1 MRVAFYAPLKPP
13 DHPVPSGDRR
23 MAALLTE
30 ALGRAGHEVELA
42 CRLRSRDPRGDP
54 ARQARFET
62 LGAALGR
69 RLVARYRRRL
79 PPERPAL
86 WFTYHLYYKAP
97 DWLGPGVS
105 RALGIPYVVAEA
117 SVANKRAGG
126 PWDAGHRATLAALD
140 QAQRVIALNSQDA
153 LALPD
158 RTRVVPLKPF
168 LDQAPYGRAAEQ
180 RPAHRTALAQRLGLD
195 PAKTWLVAL
204 AMMRPGDKLASYRML
219 AEALRGIDRQDWLLI
234 AAGDGPARPAAEA
247 AFADFPP
254 GQIHFVGETTEAEI
268 PGLLAAGDLF
278 VWPAVNEAYGMAL
291 LEAQASGLPVIAG
304 RTGGVPDIV
313 EDGVT
318 GLLSAPGD
326 TAAFAAALTA
336 LLGDGA
342 ARAAMA
348 RAALRRVAAQHGL
361 DAAAQRLGAILSA
374 AANPR

>member
-30 ALGRAGHEVELA
+30 ALGRAGCEVELA
-42 CRLRSRDPRGDP
+42 CHLRSRDPLGDP
-54 ARQARFET
+54 ARQARLET

-69 RLVARYRRRL
+69 RLVARYRRR
-79 PPERPAL
+79 PAPERPDL

-105 RALGIPYVVAEA
+105 RALGIPYIVAEA

-140 QAQRVIALNSQDA
+140 QAERVIALNSQDA

-158 RTRVVPLKPF
+158 RSRVEPLKPF
-168 LDQAPYGRAAEQ
+168 LDPAPYGRAAAR
-180 RPAHRTALAQRLGLD
+180 RPQHRATLAGRLGLD

-219 AEALRGIDRQDWLLI
+219 ADALGRIDREDWVLI
-234 AAGDGPARPAAEA
+234 AAGDGPARPAVEA
-247 AFADFPP
+247 AFAGFPP
-254 GQIHFVGETTEAEI
+254 GRVHFAGETSQAET
-268 PGLLAAGDLF
+268 PDLLSAGDLF

-291 LEAQASGLPVIAG
+291 LEAQASGLPVVAG

-313 EDGVT
+313 DNGVT

-326 TAAFAAALTA
+326 TAAFAAALTE
-336 LLGDGA
+336 LLSDEA
-342 ARAAMA
+342 ARAAMG
-348 RAALRRVAAQHGL
+348 RAARRHVAAEHGL
-361 DAAAQRLGAILSA
+361 DAAARRLGAILSEA
-374 AANPR
+374 VGRP